1 MKISRLAPFAALLL
15 SLTPAVHA
23 AEFSDKQRA
32 EIGEI
37 VREYLLKNPEILI
50 EVSQELEKRKQA
62 AEDSQRQ
69 TAITENAKLLF
80 RSGNDLVAGN
90 PDGDVTMVE
99 FFDYNCA
106 WCKKG
111 LPEVLGLIDA
121 DKNLRLVMK
130 EYPIFGEESEYAARA
145 ALASKAQG
153 KYWQFHLAMLQH
165 EGKINKAAVDRI
177 AEETGLDLE
186 KLKADMKSEKIAGII
201 DANQQLANDLAI
213 SGTPAF
219 IIDKKV
225 IPGYLPQD
233 QLAATIQEVRDSGG
247 CTVC

>member
-23 AEFSDKQRA
+23 AEFDDKQRA

>member
-1 MKISRLAPFAALLL
+1 MKISRFAPFAALLL
-15 SLTPAVHA
+15 SLTPAVQA
-23 AEFSDKQRA
+23 AEFTDKQRA
-32 EIGEI
+32 EIGAI

-69 TAITENAKLLF
+69 TVITENAKSLF
-80 RSGNDLVAGN
+80 RSDNDLVAGN

-99 FFDYNCA
+99 FFDYNCG

-186 KLKADMKSEKIAGII
+186 RLKADMKSEKIAGII

-219 IIDKKV
+219 IIDRKV

-233 QLAATIQEVRDSGG
+233 QLAATIQEVRDGGG